1 MQSDLQ
7 RIVDAIAAH
16 VGRPALIEDRH
27 QRVVAY
33 SEHTGVIDEV
43 RRTAILRRRTLPEVA
58 ARLRHLGIR
67 DAREPVRIP
76 ACPELDLLPRVCVP
90 IRHHD
95 LLLGFVWFLDPD
107 GTLPDSD
114 LGVTGLLEELT
125 LTLYR
130 ENLLGELAAQRETEA
145 TRILLADN
153 AESRERAVRAIL
165 DGGMIAGDGPVTA
178 LVAYLVTPHGRHP
191 DKLARIALEQALV
204 ATRRWL
210 STREALHMVRHDHG
224 VLLLTGA
231 PDSGHP
237 SPEVVAKHLDDGLLQ
252 AIRRV
257 DSVEQTIV
265 GIGQTHPRLADAVR
279 SYRQAL
285 QAARV
290 GVQLPM
296 FGRVIPWSG
305 LGVYRVLSRLDARHL
320 DLHGV
325 HPGLER
331 LIRDQTNLVLLETLE
346 RYLDLAGNAHATAKQ
361 LRLHRATLYYRL
373 RRIEELAETD
383 LKDGNERLCLHLTL
397 KLARLTGHYRPE
409 G

>member
-67 DAREPVRIP
+67 DARGPVRIP

-153 AESRERAVRAIL
+153 AESRERAARAIL

-231 PDSGHP
+231 PDSRHP
-237 SPEVVAKHLDDGLLQ
+237 SPRSSRSTSMTACC
-252 AIRRV
+252 RRSAGSTRWSKPSLGS
-257 DSVEQTIV
+257 DRPTPDWPTPS
-265 GIGQTHPRLADAVR
+265 
-279 SYRQAL
+279 
-285 QAARV
+285 
-290 GVQLPM
+290 
-296 FGRVIPWSG
+296 GRTG
-305 LGVYRVLSRLDARHL
+305 
-320 DLHGV
+320 
-325 HPGLER
+325 
-331 LIRDQTNLVLLETLE
+331 
-346 RYLDLAGNAHATAKQ
+346 
-361 LRLHRATLYYRL
+361 
-373 RRIEELAETD
+373 RR
-383 LKDGNERLCLHLTL
+383 
-397 KLARLTGHYRPE
+397 YRPPASVSSCPCSV